1 MAPPGRH
8 GVQQPPR
15 RAISQEFAGIL
26 AASTCAPW
34 KTHLQ
39 NSPGPLIRTTSASRH
54 FNKHNGSSV
63 YRETDRARPMSPP
76 GQMVCLGG
84 WVMQRPF

>member
-1 MAPPGRH
+1 MAPPGRY

-15 RAISQEFAGIL
+15 RAISQEFAEIL

-54 FNKHNGSSV
+54 FNKYNKSSV
-63 YRETDRARPMSPP
+63 YGEQIERARCHHRAKYS
-76 GQMVCLGG
+76 V
-84 WVMQRPF
+84 